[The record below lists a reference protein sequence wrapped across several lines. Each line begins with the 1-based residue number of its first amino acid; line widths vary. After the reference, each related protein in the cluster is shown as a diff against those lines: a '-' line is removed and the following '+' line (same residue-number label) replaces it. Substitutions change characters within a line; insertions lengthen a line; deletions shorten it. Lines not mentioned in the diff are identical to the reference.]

1 MSSGGCQ
8 PSNLRYVQRPLLNG
22 GALLVELISILFGVI
37 HADLYSILL
46 IFILFRDI
54 RAGLYFDKV
63 RSLPYNALP
72 CVFKRERDRV
82 IFNIYIYY
90 MIHYILV
97 YLYFSRYFK
106 HILYNILRS
115 IASVLGDLHHQ
126 ELDRA

>member
-1 MSSGGCQ
+1 M
-8 PSNLRYVQRPLLNG
+8 
-22 GALLVELISILFGVI
+22 ISILFGDI